1 MNLLMSGQVS
11 LPCKLL
17 AAFLAGEHRSCS
29 ERMEMESIT
38 GIFRKSQLLDG
49 CNWLFI
55 FGMRDLVGSFL
66 VI

>member
-1 MNLLMSGQVS
+1 MNPTRDAHGLSSRTIGKVNYY
-11 LPCKLL
+11 
-17 AAFLAGEHRSCS
+17 
-29 ERMEMESIT
+29 
-38 GIFRKSQLLDG
+38 DG